1 MDKIRLGVIGPG
13 IIWER
18 VHKNELK
25 RLANKFEIV
34 AFCGRSDKSKN
45 TAEREYPGVPF
56 YRDYKEMV
64 REPFIDAVIVLTPI
78 LMNPIVAG
86 EALDAGK
93 DVFVEK
99 PMATNVSDA
108 AELIRKEKDSGK
120 HIYTLEQFVYRKCT
134 DELLKVIDSGKLG
147 EILVYERALHDYI
160 GYEKDRDL
168 NYGNTDWR
176 INARYPLGML
186 MDGGIHEI
194 AMLTKIFGKP
204 LTTFAYGARHREYS
218 YGDYDYEIISFEY
231 EKNLMGA
238 FSSSYYLNG
247 NHNYLVIRGTGGL
260 AYYEGGLEI
269 KVEENNGNKEIIRL
283 KDESPY
289 DLMWDDFARCLEKGE
304 IPYYTSEKA
313 LHDLEI
319 LEAISKSLK
328 EGIKVRVGQ

>member
-25 RLANKFEIV
+25 RFENKFDIA

-45 TAEREYPGVPF
+45 KAEKEYPGVPF

-64 REPFIDAVIVLTPI
+64 REPFIDAVIVMTPI
-78 LMNPIVAG
+78 LMNPVVAG

-99 PMATNVSDA
+99 PMAANVSNA
-108 AELIRKEKDSGK
+108 AELIKKEKDSGK
-120 HIYTLEQFVYRKCT
+120 HIYVLEQFVYKKYT
-134 DELLKVIDSGKLG
+134 DELLKIMDSGKLG
-147 EILVYERALHDYI
+147 EILVYERACHEYI
-160 GYEKDRDL
+160 GYDKENDL

-194 AMLTKIFGKP
+194 AMLAKIFGKP
-204 LTTFAYGARHREYS
+204 LTTFAYGARHREHS
-218 YGDYDYEIISFEY
+218 YGDYDYELITFEY
-231 EKNLMGA
+231 EDNLMGA
-238 FSSSYYLNG
+238 FSSSYYLDG
-247 NHNYLVIRGTGGL
+247 SHNYLVIRGTKGL

-269 KVEENNGNKEIIRL
+269 TIEENNGNKEIIKL
-283 KDESPY
+283 KDENPY
-289 DLMWDDFARCLEKGE
+289 DLMWDDFASCLEKGL

-313 LHDLEI
+313 LRDLEI
-319 LEAISKSLK
+319 LEAIGKSLK
-328 EGIKVRVGQ
+328 EGIKVQVRR